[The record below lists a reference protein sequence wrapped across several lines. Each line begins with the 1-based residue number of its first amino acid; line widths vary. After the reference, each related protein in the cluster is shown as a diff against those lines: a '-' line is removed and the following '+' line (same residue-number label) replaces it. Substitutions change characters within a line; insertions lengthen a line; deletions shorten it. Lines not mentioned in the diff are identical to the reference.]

1 MDIVLETRDIRKVFK
16 SGQINVE
23 VLRGIS
29 LQIQRGEFTGIIGP
43 SGSGKST
50 LLGIIG
56 GLDLPTSGQVV
67 LDGLDIT
74 RVSENKLTEIRNQK
88 IGFVFQSFNLIPS
101 LTAQQNVALPIRF
114 SKNRNFNASKRAK
127 ELLEL
132 LGMGG
137 RLRHRPSQLSG
148 GEQQRVAIARALA
161 NDPAVLLADEPTGN
175 LDTESSQMVMSA
187 FRYVRE
193 QLGTTVI
200 VITHDMEIASQMNR
214 LISLIDGHIAG
225 DHDPRVE
232 AEMAAIRNIKTKR
245 ETGELP
251 QLGV

>member
-1 MDIVLETRDIRKVFK
+1 MDIVLETRDITKSFK
-16 SGQINVE
+16 TGQIRVD
-23 VLRGIS
+23 VLKGIT

-56 GLDLPTSGQVV
+56 GLDLPTSGQVI

-101 LTAQQNVALPIRF
+101 LSAQQNVALPIRF
-114 SKNRNFNASKRAK
+114 SKKRNFNASKRAK
-127 ELLEL
+127 ELLQL
-132 LGMGG
+132 LGMSD
-137 RLRHRPSQLSG
+137 RLHHRPSQLSG
-148 GEQQRVAIARALA
+148 GQQQRVAIARALA

-175 LDTESSQMVMSA
+175 LDTESSQMVMAA
-187 FRYVRE
+187 FRHVRE

-214 LISLIDGHIAG
+214 LISLIDGQIAG

-232 AEMAAIRNIKTKR
+232 AEMAAIMNIKQKR
-245 ETGELP
+245 ETGEIP